1 MELFTKVAFSIHT
14 ATFLI
19 AISGWMFCYYQFY
32 ANRYGWIQDEL
43 CLRGDYIRIGFIS
56 LVVLFFLLP
65 ENYDFKDIAILYI
78 FSFFSAGIF
87 FLPMG
92 KSTSI
97 INAFLV
103 SIIGYKLY
111 FTIHY

>member
-32 ANRYGWIQDEL
+32 ANRYGWIQDML
-43 CLRGDYIRIGFIS
+43 CLRGDYIWIGFIS

-78 FSFFSAGIF
+78 VSFFSAGII
-87 FLPMG
+87 LLMG

-97 INAFLV
+97 INAFLF
-103 SIIGYKLY
+103 SIIGYTLY